1 VSDRFDLHVTP
12 EPSDDDRDAILAAVR
27 QTLDREA
34 DLARPSGWR
43 LHGWIHQRV
52 GLTDLARWV
61 PDHRRWALSTRMPRG
76 GREFP
81 GLQGRG
87 DAR

>member
-1 VSDRFDLHVTP
+1 MSDRFDLHVTP
-12 EPSDDDRDAILAAVR
+12 EPAGDDRDAILAAVR

-43 LHGWIHQRV
+43 LHGWIEQRV

-61 PDHRRWALSTRMPRG
+61 PDHRRWALSTRMPLRG
-76 GREFP
+76 P
-81 GLQGRG
+81 GLPRLQGRG
-87 DAR
+87 DAK